1 MKHDFRKKKKQ
12 FSILCLHVKGKTILE
27 NDAETYEKETRNYQA
42 FQNIETICYQVKIEY
57 FGGIP
62 KLYSINWRCAFNLKE
77 HYDEYIDHKR
87 HCMPCNIY

>member
-42 FQNIETICYQVKIEY
+42 FQNIETEFVIK
-57 FGGIP
+57 
-62 KLYSINWRCAFNLKE
+62 
-77 HYDEYIDHKR
+77 
-87 HCMPCNIY
+87 